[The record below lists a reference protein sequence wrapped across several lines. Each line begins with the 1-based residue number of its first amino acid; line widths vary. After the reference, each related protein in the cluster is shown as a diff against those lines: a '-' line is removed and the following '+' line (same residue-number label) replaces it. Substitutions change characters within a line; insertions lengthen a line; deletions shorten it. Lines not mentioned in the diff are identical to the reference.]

1 MPGIVLFGYSDVGYE
16 CLDLLVGQ
24 GRDVRLVVTHE
35 DSPSEAKWFRSV
47 RARAIEAGIE
57 TATAEIKD
65 DPGIEAR
72 IAGLAPDLILS
83 CYYRRMIPARLLAH
97 ARLGAFNMHG
107 SLLPKYRGRAP
118 VNWAILHGETQ
129 VGATLHRMVKRA
141 DAGDIVDAEAVP
153 VGPEETA
160 FEAMGKVV
168 GAARLVLARQ
178 IDALLAGTAP
188 HTPQDEAAATYFG
201 GRTPEDGRI
210 DWTWPASRIVDLV
223 RAVAAPFPGAFSD
236 GGSDGG
242 SDGAGLR
249 LFVWRARKAA
259 GAGVPG
265 TVLSAAPLV
274 VACGDGA
281 VEILDASLGEGA
293 PTAGAALGLAAGA
306 RIG

>member
-47 RARAIEAGIE
+47 GERAAAAGIE
-57 TATAEIKD
+57 TTTAELKD
-65 DPGIEAR
+65 DPSIEAR
-72 IAGLAPDLILS
+72 IAALAPDLILS
-83 CYYRRMIPARLLAH
+83 CYYRRMIPARILDR

-141 DAGDIVDAEAVP
+141 DAGDMVDAEAVP

-168 GAARLVLARQ
+168 GAARRILARQ

-188 HTPQDEAAATYFG
+188 QTPQDEAQATYFG

-210 DWTWPASRIVDLV
+210 DWNWPAARIVNLV
-223 RAVAAPFPGAFSD
+223 RAVSAPFPGAFSD
-236 GGSDGG
+236 GTGG
-242 SDGAGLR
+242 R
-249 LFVWRARKAA
+249 LFVWRARKTA
-259 GAGVPG
+259 GTGVPG
-265 TVLSAAPLV
+265 TVLTADPLV

-281 VEILDASLGEGA
+281 VEIREASLGAGA
-293 PTAGAALGLAAGA
+293 AVPGAALGLAAGA

>member
-35 DSPSEAKWFRSV
+35 DSPSEARWFRSV
-47 RARAIEAGIE
+47 RERARAAGIE
-57 TATAEIKD
+57 TSTAEIKD

-72 IAGLAPDLILS
+72 IASLAPDLILS
-83 CYYRRMIPARLLAH
+83 CYYRRMIPARILAH

-141 DAGDIVDAEAVP
+141 DAGDIVDAEAVA

-168 GAARLVLARQ
+168 GAARRVLTRQ

-188 HTPQDEAAATYFG
+188 QTPQDETAATYFG

-210 DWTWPASRIVDLV
+210 DWTWPAARIVNLV

-236 GGSDGG
+236 GTGE
-242 SDGAGLR
+242 R

-259 GAGVPG
+259 GTGIPG
-265 TVLSAAPLV
+265 TVLATAPLV

-281 VEILDASLGEGA
+281 VEIVEASLGEGA
-293 PTAGAALGLAAGA
+293 PTGGAALGLAAGA

>member
-35 DSPSEAKWFRSV
+35 NSPTEAKWFRSV
-47 RARAIEAGIE
+47 AERARAAGIE
-57 TATAEIKD
+57 TTTAEIKD
-65 DPGIEAR
+65 DPTIEAR
-72 IAGLAPDLILS
+72 IAALAPDLILS
-83 CYYRRMIPARLLAH
+83 CYYRRMIPARILDH

-141 DAGDIVDAEAVP
+141 DAGDIVDAEAVK
-153 VGPEETA
+153 VAPEETA

-168 GAARLVLARQ
+168 GAARRILERQ
-178 IDALLAGTAP
+178 IDALLAGRAP
-188 HTPQDEAAATYFG
+188 QTPQDESEATYFG

-210 DWTWPASRIVDLV
+210 DWTWPGARIVNLV

-236 GGSDGG
+236 GTGG
-242 SDGAGLR
+242 R
-249 LFVWRARKAA
+249 LYVWRARIAV
-259 GAGVPG
+259 GTSLPG
-265 TVLSAAPLV
+265 TVLTADPLI

-281 VEILDASLGEGA
+281 VEILEASLGAGA
-293 PTAGAALGLAAGA
+293 TVSGAALGLAVGA

>member
-47 RARAIEAGIE
+47 RELASAAGIE
-57 TATAEIKD
+57 TTTAELKD
-65 DPGIEAR
+65 DPSIEAR

-83 CYYRRMIPARLLAH
+83 CYYRRMIPARILDH

-168 GAARLVLARQ
+168 GAARRILTRQ

-188 HTPQDEAAATYFG
+188 QTPQDEAQATYFG

-210 DWTWPASRIVDLV
+210 DWTWPAARIVNLV

-236 GGSDGG
+236 GPSTGKGG
-242 SDGAGLR
+242 R
-249 LFVWRARKAA
+249 LFVWRARKAT
-259 GAGVPG
+259 GSGVPG
-265 TVLSAAPLV
+265 TVLTTAPLA

-281 VEILDASLGEGA
+281 VEILEASLDAGA
-293 PTAGAALGLAAGA
+293 TVPGAALGLAAGV

>member
-16 CLDLLVGQ
+16 CLDLLVGK
-24 GRDVRLVVTHE
+24 GCDVRLVVTHE

-47 RARAIEAGIE
+47 GERARAAGIE
-57 TATAEIKD
+57 TTTAEIKD

-72 IAGLAPDLILS
+72 IAALAPDLILS
-83 CYYRRMIPARLLAH
+83 CYYRRMIPARILDH

-141 DAGDIVDAEAVP
+141 DAGDIVDAEAVA
-153 VGPEETA
+153 VGPAETA

-168 GAARLVLARQ
+168 GAARRILARQ

-188 HTPQDEAAATYFG
+188 QTPQDEAQATYFG

-210 DWTWPASRIVDLV
+210 DWTWPAARIVNLV

-236 GGSDGG
+236 GAGG
-242 SDGAGLR
+242 R
-249 LFVWRARKAA
+249 LFVWRARKAN
-259 GAGVPG
+259 GMGVPG
-265 TVLSAAPLV
+265 TVLATAPLV

-281 VEILDASLGEGA
+281 VEILEASLGAGA
-293 PTAGAALGLAAGA
+293 TVPGAALGLAAGA

>member
-35 DSPSEAKWFRSV
+35 GSPSEAKWFRSV
-47 RARAIEAGIE
+47 GERARAAGIE
-57 TATAEIKD
+57 TTTAEIKD
-65 DPGIEAR
+65 DPAIEAR
-72 IAGLAPDLILS
+72 IAALAPDLILS
-83 CYYRRMIPARLLAH
+83 CYYRRMIPARILEH
-97 ARLGAFNMHG
+97 ARLGAFTMHG

-153 VGPEETA
+153 VEPEETA
-160 FEAMGKVV
+160 FAAMGKVV
-168 GAARLVLARQ
+168 GAARRILTRQ

-188 HTPQDEAAATYFG
+188 QTPQDEAQATYFG

-210 DWTWPASRIVDLV
+210 DWTWPGARIVNLV

-236 GGSDGG
+236 GAGG
-242 SDGAGLR
+242 R
-249 LFVWRARKAA
+249 LFAWRARKAA
-259 GAGVPG
+259 GMGAPG
-265 TVLSAAPLV
+265 TVLTASPLV

-281 VEILDASLGEGA
+281 VEILEASLGTGA
-293 PTAGAALGLAAGA
+293 TVPGAALGLAVGA

>member
-47 RARAIEAGIE
+47 GERARAAGIE
-57 TATAEIKD
+57 TTTAELKD
-65 DPGIEAR
+65 DPSIEAR
-72 IAGLAPDLILS
+72 IAALAPDLILS
-83 CYYRRMIPARLLAH
+83 CYYRRMIPARILDH

-141 DAGDIVDAEAVP
+141 DAGDMVDAEAVP

-168 GAARLVLARQ
+168 GAARRILARQ

-188 HTPQDEAAATYFG
+188 QTPQDESQATYFG

-210 DWTWPASRIVDLV
+210 DWNWPAARIVNLV

-236 GGSDGG
+236 GA
-242 SDGAGLR
+242 GAR
-249 LFVWRARKAA
+249 LFVWRARKAT
-259 GAGVPG
+259 GTGVPG
-265 TVLSAAPLV
+265 TVLATDPLV

-281 VEILDASLGEGA
+281 VEILEASLGAG
-293 PTAGAALGLAAGA
+293 PTVPGAALGLAAGA

>member
-47 RARAIEAGIE
+47 GERARAANIEV
-57 TATAEIKD
+57 ATAELKD
-65 DPGIEAR
+65 DPAIEAR
-72 IAGLAPDLILS
+72 IAALEPDLILS
-83 CYYRRMIPARLLAH
+83 CYYRRMIPARILAH

-141 DAGDIVDAEAVP
+141 DAGDIVDAQAVP
-153 VGPEETA
+153 VAPEETA

-168 GAARLVLARQ
+168 GAARAVLGRQ
-178 IDALLAGTAP
+178 IDALLSGTAP
-188 HTPQDEAAATYFG
+188 QVPQDEAAASYFG

-210 DWTWPASRIVDLV
+210 DWTWPATRVVNLV
-223 RAVAAPFPGAFSD
+223 RAVAAPFPGAFC
-236 GGSDGG
+236 
-242 SDGAGLR
+242 DGAGFR
-249 LFVWRARKAA
+249 LYVWRARKAA
-259 GAGVPG
+259 GTGVPG
-265 TVLSAAPLV
+265 TVLTAAPLV
-274 VACGDGA
+274 VGCGEGA
-281 VEILDASLGEGA
+281 VEILEASRGDGA
-293 PTAGAALGLAAGA
+293 PVAGAALGLAAGA

>member
-47 RARAIEAGIE
+47 RARAAEAGIE
-57 TATAEIKD
+57 TTTAELKD

-72 IAGLAPDLILS
+72 IAALEPDLILS
-83 CYYRRMIPARLLAH
+83 CYYRRMIPARILAH

-118 VNWAILHGETQ
+118 VNWAILHGESQ
-129 VGATLHRMVKRA
+129 VGVTLHRMVKRA

-153 VGPEETA
+153 VGHEETA

-188 HTPQDEAAATYFG
+188 HVPQDESAATYFG

-210 DWTWPASRIVDLV
+210 DWTWPASRIVNLV
-223 RAVAAPFPGAFSD
+223 RAVAAPFPGAFCD
-236 GGSDGG
+236 GEGV
-242 SDGAGLR
+242 R
-249 LFVWRARKAA
+249 LFVWRARK
-259 GAGVPG
+259 GTGTGPPG
-265 TVLSAAPLV
+265 TILSAAPLV

-281 VEILDASLGEGA
+281 VEILEGSLGEGA
-293 PTAGAALGLAAGA
+293 TVAGRALGLAAGA

>member
-47 RARAIEAGIE
+47 ASLAKAAGI
-57 TATAEIKD
+57 ACVTAELKD
-65 DPGIEAR
+65 DPGIEAQ
-72 IAGLAPDLILS
+72 IAAIAPDLILS
-83 CYYRRMIPARLLAH
+83 CYYRRMIPARVLAY
-97 ARLGAFNMHG
+97 ARRGAFNMHG

-129 VGATLHRMVKRA
+129 VGATLHQMVKRA
-141 DAGDIVDAEAVP
+141 DAGDIVDAQAVP

-188 HTPQDEAAATYFG
+188 QTPQDEAAATLFG

-210 DWTWPASRIVDLV
+210 DWTWPAPRIVNLV

-236 GGSDGG
+236 GPGAGAGG
-242 SDGAGLR
+242 SR

-259 GAGVPG
+259 GTGVPG
-265 TVLSAAPLV
+265 TVLATAPLV
-274 VACGDGA
+274 VACGGGA
-281 VEILDASLGEGA
+281 VEILEASLGAGA
-293 PTAGAALGLAAGA
+293 PVAGAALGLAVGA